1 MQLQKK
7 VKNGV
12 SKPRVWKWRTKDG
25 RHFRVK
31 EMATAHLFNTILMI
45 WNHTM
50 PESAK
55 FRPFREYEFGEFY
68 TKEYMVA
75 AVQHMATELV
85 TRDDVTAVQKDIL
98 RYMMQWLETH
108 QVEMEDLMKI
118 SKV

>member
-1 MQLQKK
+1 MQLKQK
-7 VKNGV
+7 NSAGV
-12 SKPRVWKWRTKDG
+12 SKPPVWKWRTQDG

-55 FRPFREYEFGEFY
+55 FRPYREYEFGDFY
-68 TKEYMVA
+68 TKKYLVS

-85 TRDDVTAVQKDIL
+85 ARKDVTAVQKAIL
-98 RYMMQWLETH
+98 EQMMLWLERN
-108 QVEMEDLMKI
+108 QVEMEAVMQI

>member
-1 MQLQKK
+1 MKLQDKPKAVAKK
-7 VKNGV
+7 
-12 SKPRVWKWRTKDG
+12 PPVWKWRTKDG

-55 FRPFREYEFGEFY
+55 FRPFREYEFGAFY
-68 TKEYMVA
+68 TKAYMIA

-85 TRDDVTAVQKDIL
+85 TRKDVTPVQKEIL

-108 QVEMEDLMKI
+108 QVEMEDLMQI
-118 SKV
+118 GE